1 MKMKQEYSVGQLVCL
16 RADPTR
22 KGPIIEILP
31 EVGGMQ
37 RYRVFHSPD
46 DIREYRADQL
56 IPGVVVGLPD
66 ELEQAILDNSWVS
79 EQTFHARLTASRLAH
94 PQIDNIY
101 ALHSARI
108 QFIPFQFKPLLR
120 VLRADQ
126 PRLLIADEVG
136 VGKTIEAGLILKEL
150 QTRQRLDNVLVI
162 CPKALVT
169 KWREEMR
176 RFDEEFR
183 PLTSELYQ
191 YCLKETHLDGFWPIQ
206 YSRAIIHFELLR
218 IDKYLSGKEGKR
230 SLPGLLTLD
239 PPPRFSLVII
249 DEAHHVRNPETNSH
263 ELARF
268 FCDVSEAVLFLSA
281 TPVHIGSQ
289 NLFSLLNLLRPDL
302 FPDMNVFRDT
312 IEPNKYIFE
321 AMRTIRSKQPGDI
334 WQNEAAKSLTNAART
349 SWGRSVLTLDPRFTN
364 WKNRLQA
371 NDVDID
377 RDRVRC
383 LRDLEEVHTLAHIM
397 NRTRR
402 RDIGRFTIRE
412 PHTVSVAFTEEQQE
426 FYNELID
433 FRKSMLLTQY
443 DPVVVRLILDTIER
457 QAASCLTALVPALES
472 FLNTG
477 NFSGRTIT
485 DDPEGEDVEEVIP
498 EHLIDQAMSLRELA
512 LALPPDD
519 PKFDH
524 LYSII
529 NEAIN
534 REGPGKVLV
543 FSYFLHTL
551 YYLQEKLEDFDI
563 RVGLIT
569 GRVKDEEREELRGR
583 FRLPREDQNALD
595 VLLSS
600 EVGCEGL
607 DYEFCDQLVN
617 YDIPWNP
624 MRIEQRIGR
633 IDRFGQVSDKVLIF
647 NFITPGT
654 VEERIFYRCFE
665 RLGIFKDAVGDLEE
679 VLGDLIQNLTQL
691 ALNPALT
698 PQQAEEKAQQM
709 ADNAIRKID
718 EEHRLE
724 EESGALMGLDESFIQ
739 DVDDLVREKR
749 FVSPHDLRTMISVFV
764 EEPNLGGRIPK
775 DEKVSGLYRLR
786 LRKDSRLKLLDQIN
800 PSSRSDRPTIA
811 FSRWLQGSD
820 PYYLMTFDQKI
831 ALERREIPFVTPV
844 HPLARLAIDY
854 WMGKDEPLVAN
865 LMVLN
870 DQIKSGIYIFVCELW
885 ESIGLKS
892 EIRLVGYCW
901 DYINDQPSHELS
913 DILLSVLI
921 DAKERKIEPEIEE
934 DQIGRIFGNLEE
946 EIENWRQKI
955 LIELQERNEIL
966 IARRKASLE
975 VYYQNRRQRVLTE
988 LNRTKDERIIRMKES
1003 ERDRIIRDYENNLQS
1018 IVEKSDTD
1026 IITRR
1031 VAAGILEV
1039 ENA

>member
-1 MKMKQEYSVGQLVCL
+1 M
-16 RADPTR
+16 
-22 KGPIIEILP
+22 
-31 EVGGMQ
+31 
-37 RYRVFHSPD
+37 
-46 DIREYRADQL
+46 
-56 IPGVVVGLPD
+56 
-66 ELEQAILDNSWVS
+66 
-79 EQTFHARLTASRLAH
+79 
-94 PQIDNIY
+94 
-101 ALHSARI
+101 
-108 QFIPFQFKPLLR
+108 
-120 VLRADQ
+120 
-126 PRLLIADEVG
+126 
-136 VGKTIEAGLILKEL
+136 
-150 QTRQRLDNVLVI
+150 
-162 CPKALVT
+162 
-169 KWREEMR
+169 
-176 RFDEEFR
+176 
-183 PLTSELYQ
+183 
-191 YCLKETHLDGFWPIQ
+191 
-206 YSRAIIHFELLR
+206 
-218 IDKYLSGKEGKR
+218 
-230 SLPGLLTLD
+230 
-239 PPPRFSLVII
+239 
-249 DEAHHVRNPETNSH
+249 
-263 ELARF
+263 
-268 FCDVSEAVLFLSA
+268 
-281 TPVHIGSQ
+281 
-289 NLFSLLNLLRPDL
+289 
-302 FPDMNVFRDT
+302 
-312 IEPNKYIFE
+312 
-321 AMRTIRSKQPGDI
+321 
-334 WQNEAAKSLTNAART
+334 
-349 SWGRSVLTLDPRFTN
+349 
-364 WKNRLQA
+364 
-371 NDVDID
+371 
-377 RDRVRC
+377 
-383 LRDLEEVHTLAHIM
+383 
-397 NRTRR
+397 
-402 RDIGRFTIRE
+402 
-412 PHTVSVAFTEEQQE
+412 
-426 FYNELID
+426 
-433 FRKSMLLTQY
+433 
-443 DPVVVRLILDTIER
+443 
-457 QAASCLTALVPALES
+457 
-472 FLNTG
+472 
-477 NFSGRTIT
+477 
-485 DDPEGEDVEEVIP
+485 
-498 EHLIDQAMSLRELA
+498 
-512 LALPPDD
+512 
-519 PKFDH
+519 
-524 LYSII
+524 
-529 NEAIN
+529 
-534 REGPGKVLV
+534 
-543 FSYFLHTL
+543 
-551 YYLQEKLEDFDI
+551 
-563 RVGLIT
+563 GLIT